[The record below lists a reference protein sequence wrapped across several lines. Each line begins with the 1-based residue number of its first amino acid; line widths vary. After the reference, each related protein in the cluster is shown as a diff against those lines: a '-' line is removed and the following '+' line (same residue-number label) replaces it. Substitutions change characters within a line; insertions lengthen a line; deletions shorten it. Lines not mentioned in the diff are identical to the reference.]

1 VVSVALSIE
10 TRPARAGTGGGPH
23 GRSQDRGHALGY
35 CREPSLGKT
44 SPMKLIIQI
53 PCFNEADQLP
63 QTLADL
69 PREVAG
75 FDVVEWLVID
85 DGSTDETVAVARAHG
100 VDHLVRLTNNKG
112 LATGFQAG
120 IDTALKLGADVIVN
134 TDADNQYYGPD
145 IARLVRPILEGRA
158 DMVVGDREVTE
169 IAHFSPLKKSLQ
181 RLGSWVVRQ
190 ASSTSVPDT
199 TSGFRAYNREAAIQM
214 LVVSK
219 FTYTLE
225 TIIQAGK
232 LLVAVDHV
240 PVRTNPKTRESRLF
254 PSMGAYVRRNAVS
267 IFRIY
272 AQYEPLRVFW
282 SLALVIGLGAGGVW
296 IRFVVAYAEGNGKG
310 HVQSLIL
317 GAVLFI
323 AAVVLFAL
331 GVIGDLLAAQRVMT
345 QKTFERV
352 RRIELQLGIAPSHY
366 EPGQALGPS
375 EKAGNESAGAAGSE
389 SEQPH
394 EAVRL

>member
-1 VVSVALSIE
+1 
-10 TRPARAGTGGGPH
+10 
-23 GRSQDRGHALGY
+23 
-35 CREPSLGKT
+35 
-44 SPMKLIIQI
+44 MKLIIQI
-53 PCFNEADQLP
+53 PCFNEAEQLP

-69 PREVAG
+69 PREVEG
-75 FDVVEWLVID
+75 FDVVERLVID
-85 DGSTDETVAVARAHG
+85 DGSSDATVEVARRLG
-100 VDHLVRLTNNKG
+100 VEHLVRLTNNKG
-112 LATGFQAG
+112 LAAAFQAG

-134 TDADNQYYGPD
+134 TDADNQYRGED
-145 IARLVRPILEGRA
+145 VRRLVEPILQGRA
-158 DMVVGDREVTE
+158 DMVVGDRQVAE
-169 IAHFSPLKKSLQ
+169 IAHFSALKKLLQ

-199 TSGFRAYNREAAIQM
+199 TSGFRAYNREAAIGI
-214 LVVSK
+214 LVVSR

-232 LLVAVDHV
+232 LLVAVEDV

-267 IFRIY
+267 IFRVY

-282 SLALVIGLGAGGVW
+282 SLAGVIGLAAIAVW
-296 IRFVVAYAEGNGKG
+296 IRFAVAYAEGNGKG

-323 AAVVLFAL
+323 AAIVLWAL

-345 QKTFERV
+345 QRSFERI
-352 RRIELQLGIAPSHY
+352 RRIELTLGVEPSHY
-366 EPGQALGPS
+366 ESAARTARAR
-375 EKAGNESAGAAGSE
+375 AGSIVGSDAEQHEPDGAGAEPQIARAEERGR
-389 SEQPH
+389 
-394 EAVRL
+394 AVRL

>member
-1 VVSVALSIE
+1 
-10 TRPARAGTGGGPH
+10 
-23 GRSQDRGHALGY
+23 
-35 CREPSLGKT
+35 
-44 SPMKLIIQI
+44 MKLIIQI

-69 PREVAG
+69 PRQVDG
-75 FDVVEWLVID
+75 FDIVEWLIVD
-85 DGSTDETVAVARAHG
+85 DGSTDETVSVARSHG

-120 IDTALKLGADVIVN
+120 VDTALKLGADVIVN

-145 IARLVRPILEGRA
+145 IVKLVKPILEGRA
-158 DMVVGDREVTE
+158 DMVIGDRDVTGIE
-169 IAHFSPLKKSLQ
+169 HFSWLKKSLQ
-181 RLGSWVVRQ
+181 RFGSWVVRQ

-199 TSGFRAYNREAAIQM
+199 TSGFRAYNREAAIQIM
-214 LVVSK
+214 VVSK

-240 PVRTNPKTRESRLF
+240 PIRTNPKTRESRLF
-254 PSMGAYVRRNAVS
+254 PSMSAYVRRNAVS

-282 SLALVIGLGAGGVW
+282 SLALLIGLISVGVW
-296 IRFVVAYAEGNGKG
+296 IRFAVSYVEGNGKG

-323 AAVVLFAL
+323 AAVVLWAL

-352 RRIELQLGIAPSHY
+352 RRIELQLGVDPSHY
-366 EPGQALGPS
+366 EPGQATA
-375 EKAGNESAGAAGSE
+375 EAQHAAGAAASSGSGTGTGTGAGAATRPGTTAGDADE
-389 SEQPH
+389 DELRRQQ